1 MGNKVIFGVYYLY
14 LIYSSSIAFNAFSVK
29 GFTTIKPSTR
39 TTSGILTTKSTT
51 KRITSC
57 RQKAFFTKM
66 SSSLAR
72 RRQNLKDGSGSI
84 EIEKMES
91 LFWPNPSRKILQKPT
106 KIDKAYKNKQ
116 QEHAIDYYDK
126 IFDCIVKIYAT
137 HNKEPDPTM
146 PWQKNH
152 SYTSTSTGFVISTQ
166 TGDGKQKQKILTNAH
181 SVQYAGQILVRKRG
195 SSKKFRASIQIIA
208 NECDLALLTIN
219 DDSFWYSY
227 KEEGEDD
234 DNDYEYGGDYDHND
248 EIDGEKDQDELGDE
262 DKDEDEYTNSK
273 GVITTKPL
281 EFGVLPE
288 LQDEVEVIGKCLFIF
303 G

>member
-1 MGNKVIFGVYYLY
+1 MGDKVIFGVYYLY

-39 TTSGILTTKSTT
+39 TTS
-51 KRITSC
+51 
-57 RQKAFFTKM
+57 KAFFTKM

-84 EIEKMES
+84 EIEKKES
-91 LFWPNPSRKILQKPT
+91 LFWPNPSRKILQKST

-166 TGDGKQKQKILTNAH
+166 TGDSKQKQKILTNAH

-227 KEEGEDD
+227 KEEGGDD
-234 DNDYEYGGDYDHND
+234 DNDYEYGGDYDDND
-248 EIDGEKDQDELGDE
+248 EIDGEKDQDELSDE
-262 DKDEDEYTNSK
+262 GGYEYTNSK